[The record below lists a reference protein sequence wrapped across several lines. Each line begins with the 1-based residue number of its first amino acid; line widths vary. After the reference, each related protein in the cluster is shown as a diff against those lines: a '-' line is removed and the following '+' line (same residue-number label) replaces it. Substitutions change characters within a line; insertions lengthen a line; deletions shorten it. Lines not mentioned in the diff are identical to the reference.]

1 MLRTLQ
7 MAAQRGVDVRIV
19 TPGIP
24 DKKVTYKLTRSYY
37 SNLMRYGVKIY
48 EYTPGFIH
56 AKQVI
61 ADDNLAIVG
70 TINMDYRSLFHHF
83 ENAVLLYNVDMI
95 NDISNDFEQLFKVS
109 RLVNEIEPTKKKIGR
124 RILGAVLRLIA
135 PLI

>member
-1 MLRTLQ
+1 
-7 MAAQRGVDVRIV
+7 
-19 TPGIP
+19 
-24 DKKVTYKLTRSYY
+24 
-37 SNLMRYGVKIY
+37 
-48 EYTPGFIH
+48 
-56 AKQVI
+56 
-61 ADDNLAIVG
+61 
-70 TINMDYRSLFHHF
+70 MDYRSLFRHF